1 MTQIKKKFIKHVK
14 LGLLIIGTLIITVLV
29 VKKITAQKTIENKVR
44 ESPQNRFISFQSQSD
59 GIRSTFYDS
68 LGNIIYRISATK
80 QTQLN
85 DTEIKMMIPEIEI
98 YDSGIVAWEITA
110 READLEKRKDFSMNK
125 TAANIKFSGG
135 VILEEKTEMATAL
148 TVTTEEL
155 YFDSIKGTVSTSLD
169 ANVTGYQI
177 IHTAKGLFADLENSE
192 LEFLSKNRGEHANSS
207 F

>member
-1 MTQIKKKFIKHVK
+1 MTQIKRKFIKHVK
-14 LGLLIIGTLIITVLV
+14 LGLLIIGTLIIIVLV

-44 ESPQNRFISFQSQSD
+44 EAPQNRFISFQSQSD

-98 YDSGIVAWEITA
+98 YNSGIVTWEITA

>member
-1 MTQIKKKFIKHVK
+1 MTQIKRKFIKHVK
-14 LGLLIIGTLIITVLV
+14 LGLLIIGTLIIIVLV

-44 ESPQNRFISFQSQSD
+44 EAPQNRFISFQSQSD

-98 YDSGIVAWEITA
+98 YDSGIVTWEITA

>member
-1 MTQIKKKFIKHVK
+1 MTQIKRKFIKHVK
-14 LGLLIIGTLIITVLV
+14 LGLLIIGTLIIIVLM

-44 ESPQNRFISFQSQSD
+44 EAPQNRFISFQSQSD

-98 YDSGIVAWEITA
+98 YNSGIVTWEITA

>member
-14 LGLLIIGTLIITVLV
+14 LGLLIIGTLIIIVLV

-44 ESPQNRFISFQSQSD
+44 EAPQNRFISFQSQSD

-125 TAANIKFSGG
+125 TAANIKFSGE

>member
-1 MTQIKKKFIKHVK
+1 MTQIKRKFIKHVK
-14 LGLLIIGTLIITVLV
+14 LGLLIIGTLIIIVLV

-44 ESPQNRFISFQSQSD
+44 EAPQNRFISFQSQSD

-68 LGNIIYRISATK
+68 LGNIIYIISATK

-98 YDSGIVAWEITA
+98 YDSGIVTWEITA

>member
-1 MTQIKKKFIKHVK
+1 MTQIKRKFIKHVK
-14 LGLLIIGTLIITVLV
+14 LGLLIIGTLIIIVLM

-44 ESPQNRFISFQSQSD
+44 EAPQNRFISFQSQSD

-98 YDSGIVAWEITA
+98 YNSGIVIWEITA